1 MDSPYRSIDEFIS
14 AFATTMDLLPTP
26 WGFKN
31 AASQHL
37 YMNEAAKLYTA
48 TPKSYLLEGKKD
60 SEFPTRWSD
69 CADEFCEH
77 DQQVKLNNRCVAV
90 IETHYWYDNN
100 YLTPFISE
108 KYPVFDNRNQ
118 WLGCI
123 WNARPV
129 DNITAMSFIDPRKSS
144 VLTTHLEHAVFT
156 PAELDVM
163 FLLLRRFSA
172 KEIARIYNLSVKTVG
187 NRITTLYQKAGVHS
201 LQQFESY
208 CRAESLE
215 NYLPERFLSTGVIYI

>member
-1 MDSPYRSIDEFIS
+1 MDSPYRTIDDFIS

-37 YMNEAAKLYTA
+37 YMNEAAKMYTA
-48 TPKSYLLEGKKD
+48 TPKSYLFEGKRD

-77 DQQVKLNNRCVAV
+77 DQQVKLNNSSVAV
-90 IETHYWYDNN
+90 IETHYWYGNN

-129 DNITAMSFIDPRKSS
+129 DNLTAMSFIDPKKSS
-144 VLTTHLEHAVFT
+144 VLTTRLEHSLFT
-156 PAELDVM
+156 PAELDVI

-172 KEIARIYNLSVKTVG
+172 KEIARIYNLSVKTIG